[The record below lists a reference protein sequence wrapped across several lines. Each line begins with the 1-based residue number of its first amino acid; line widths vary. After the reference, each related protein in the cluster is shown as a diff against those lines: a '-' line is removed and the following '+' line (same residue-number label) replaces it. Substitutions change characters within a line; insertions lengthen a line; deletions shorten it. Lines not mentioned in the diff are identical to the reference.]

1 VLAEPETAGSGHRSL
16 LERTGDAA
24 ARAVVLRPD
33 RAGARRAL
41 YAAIALVVA
50 ASVVLA
56 ATTESSRLSG
66 SGLRLRP
73 GWLAVALAAFAIL
86 QLMHAELWR
95 RVLAS
100 LGETLP
106 ARRARAIWCTSIL
119 SRYVPTSLLM
129 PVVRVALTD
138 REGVAKRTCLVSV
151 VYEMALALT
160 GALVMGTYLAV
171 QLPRFEG
178 HATRWLVVAVPVAA
192 VVCLHPRIFHRLTD
206 FALRRFGREPLPMS
220 IPAPRLAVFVLLYAA
235 TFAFG
240 GLALFA
246 LVDALHPVG
255 AADLV
260 TVAGAF
266 AVGYAVSV
274 LAFVLP
280 GGLGAREAGIAV
292 ALAPVLPT
300 TAAIAVAVAVRVLQ
314 IAVELVLAVVTPLAA
329 AREARR

>member
-1 VLAEPETAGSGHRSL
+1 MA
-16 LERTGDAA
+16 
-24 ARAVVLRPD
+24 LRPD
-33 RAGARRAL
+33 GTAARRAL
-41 YAAIALVVA
+41 YAAIALVVG
-50 ASVVLA
+50 SSLVIA

-66 SGLRLRP
+66 SGLRLHP
-73 GWLAVALAAFAIL
+73 GWLGAALAGFAIL
-86 QLMHAELWR
+86 QLMHAALWR

-106 ARRARAIWCTSIL
+106 ARRARAIWCSSIL

-129 PVVRVALTD
+129 PVVRVAMAD
-138 REGVAKRTCLVSV
+138 REGVAKRVCLVSV

-160 GALVMGTYLAV
+160 GALVTSAYFVV
-171 QLPRFEG
+171 QLPRLHED
-178 HATRWLVVAVPVAA
+178 ASRWLVVVLPVVAVA
-192 VVCLHPRIFHRLTD
+192 CLHPRVFHRVTD
-206 FALRRFGREPLPMS
+206 FVLRRFGRAPLPRS
-220 IPAPRLAVFVLLYAA
+220 IPLPRLAAFVLLYAA

-246 LVDALHPVG
+246 LVDALHPVD

-274 LAFVLP
+274 IAFVLP
-280 GGLGAREAGIAV
+280 GGLGAREAGIAI

-314 IAVELVLAVVTPLAA
+314 IAVELFLAVTTRFLAA
-329 AREARR
+329 RPASP